1 MSTRRGFLAGILAA
15 GFAPAAIGS
24 GVLMPVRTIALPEL
38 SGRTL
43 LMGAGPSIG
52 DAETQR
58 IINRIKRQLMDNL
71 YIENSAELLKAGEW
85 QEWRYS
91 DGSIRVRAVNPY
103 K

>member
-24 GVLMPVRTIALPEL
+24 GVLMPVRTIALPDVLPWRAPRMPLDLE
-38 SGRTL
+38 
-43 LMGAGPSIG
+43 A
-52 DAETQR
+52 R
-58 IINRIKRQLMDNL
+58 INQIKRQLLDNL

-85 QEWRYS
+85 REWRYS

-103 K
+103 R